1 MPHSREVQRRVEG
14 IHLIVDRE
22 EKRREEEEKERVE
35 KEAT

>member
-14 IHLIVDRE
+14 IRLIDRL
-22 EKRREEEEKERVE
+22 EKRREEKERVE